1 MRSELKRSLG
11 PALLCSL
18 TLLCAMSTKVSA
30 QTLLTHHLR
39 KEVASGEASFVHL
52 LPVNQTL
59 RLDIALPLRNRDEL
73 EDLAQQIY
81 DPQSPLFHQYLSV
94 AEFTERFGPTE
105 EDYAAVMRFAE
116 RNGLTVTSTSRNRVL
131 LSVRGSVRNIERA
144 FQVTMASYRHPRE
157 SRIFYAPDREPSP
170 AGLAVP
176 LWHVA
181 GLDNFSIPRPASLR
195 RNTEVSSDA
204 LTGSAP
210 GGNFWGSDIRAAYYG
225 GVQLTGASQV
235 VGLLEFGGYNMSD
248 VQAYFTKAGQPL
260 NVPVKAVSTDGS
272 PVTCTG
278 TCDDSEQALD
288 IEQAISMA
296 PGLIQVRVYV
306 ARASDLSVFNQMAT
320 ENYAKSL
327 SCSWGWSPPDPTVD
341 DPIFLEFAVQGQT
354 LFVSSGDKGAY
365 GSGALGTLNLYPAFD
380 WYVTAVGGTV
390 LTTHGPGG
398 AWKSETAWSESGG
411 GIAPDITLPK
421 YQKLTGVITQANQGS
436 LTMRNCPDVA
446 MEANTDN
453 YICYNGICTGGWGGT
468 SFAAPRWAAFLALLN
483 EQRTVNGKQPIG
495 FINNRIYA
503 IGTGS
508 GYSSFFHDI
517 TSGTNGKFSAE
528 TGYDLVTGWGS
539 PNSAGVF
546 ETSLSK

>member
-1 MRSELKRSLG
+1 
-11 PALLCSL
+11 
-18 TLLCAMSTKVSA
+18 
-30 QTLLTHHLR
+30 
-39 KEVASGEASFVHL
+39 
-52 LPVNQTL
+52 
-59 RLDIALPLRNRDEL
+59 
-73 EDLAQQIY
+73 
-81 DPQSPLFHQYLSV
+81 
-94 AEFTERFGPTE
+94 
-105 EDYAAVMRFAE
+105 
-116 RNGLTVTSTSRNRVL
+116 
-131 LSVRGSVRNIERA
+131 
-144 FQVTMASYRHPRE
+144 
-157 SRIFYAPDREPSP
+157 
-170 AGLAVP
+170 
-176 LWHVA
+176 
-181 GLDNFSIPRPASLR
+181 
-195 RNTEVSSDA
+195 
-204 LTGSAP
+204 
-210 GGNFWGSDIRAAYYG
+210 
-225 GVQLTGASQV
+225 
-235 VGLLEFGGYNMSD
+235 
-248 VQAYFTKAGQPL
+248 
-260 NVPVKAVSTDGS
+260 
-272 PVTCTG
+272 
-278 TCDDSEQALD
+278 
-288 IEQAISMA
+288 
-296 PGLIQVRVYV
+296 
-306 ARASDLSVFNQMAT
+306 
-320 ENYAKSL
+320 
-327 SCSWGWSPPDPTVD
+327 
-341 DPIFLEFAVQGQT
+341 
-354 LFVSSGDKGAY
+354 
-365 GSGALGTLNLYPAFD
+365 LNLYPAFD